1 MGKDGSLGV
10 AKLGEMEVFARAV
23 RAGSFSAAARELRLT
38 PSAVSKKV
46 SRLEDRL
53 GARLLNRTTRRLG
66 LTEVGEAYYARCQ
79 RILGDI
85 EEAERAVTQLDSA
98 PRGTLR
104 VSASIAFGQRQIVPL
119 VPEFL
124 RRFSDLRVELT
135 MTDHIID
142 LVEEGVDIAIRVSGP
157 PDSALVARKL
167 APERRIICAA
177 PAYLER
183 HGTPQTPADLTHH
196 NCLSYS
202 TLATNEWQFAGA
214 NGAFSVD
221 ARGTFEANGGE
232 AMREMALAGVGLVR
246 LATFLIGPDIRAG
259 RLMPLLTEYERPEDH
274 AVYAVYPH
282 RRHLSPKVRAFVDF
296 LVEKM
301 TPVPP
306 WEY

>member
-10 AKLGEMEVFARAV
+10 AKLGEMQVFARAV
-23 RAGSFSAAARELRLT
+23 RVGSFSAAARELRLT

-135 MTDHIID
+135 MTDHLID
-142 LVEEGVDIAIRVSGP
+142 LVEDGVDIAIRVSGP

-177 PAYLER
+177 PTYLEQ
-183 HGTPQTPADLTHH
+183 HGTPQTPADLTQH

-202 TLATNEWQFAGA
+202 TLATNEWQFVSAKGVV
-214 NGAFSVD
+214 SVA
-221 ARGTFEANGGE
+221 ARGNFEANGGE

-259 RLMPLLTEYERPEDH
+259 RLMPLLTEYERPEDS